1 MLIAL
6 EVFQALS
13 SKELVPA
20 YMIQSWLF
28 HAYVFQWK
36 WEDFYVEV
44 LDSMIKGVLAWTMQ
58 FRSFSNASIPTSDL
72 VEFI

>member
-1 MLIAL
+1 MFIAL
-6 EVFQALS
+6 AVFQALS

-28 HAYVFQWK
+28 RAHVLQWK
-36 WEDFYVEV
+36 WDDFYVEV
-44 LDSMIKGVLAWTMQ
+44 LDSMIKGVLARTMQ

-72 VEFI
+72 AEFI